1 MCYQHHSGMSPD
13 EGKSQEAPIFLDS
26 DDNEDDKNSADSQ
39 GQPPKTKAEQK
50 MFSQQPRRS
59 KHHKDSS
66 SSSNQKNC
74 MVQIKRLTQSEIDR
88 LTKSMTPK
96 RHTPGKRGRAR
107 LSETP
112 SSSTP
117 KHKPS
122 SSENKAYIKISKL
135 ENGAKKRMQSPPPAK
150 LKKSP
155 KATAST
161 PMKLLSTKSLI
172 KHFGKRFFECVVR
185 MKRFKMPEKV
195 ARSSQKSKSVSFS
208 EAVEIL
214 GSKPRKS
221 SSIVCSTPRIKSK
234 SKLNSSVPTRLQRV
248 DATGNVVEDIEL
260 NSSLVL
266 DSSTPTSSSRKS
278 KSGRSSSSCNGG
290 RRAGKLKRPALRV
303 PTTDLAS
310 LRIDDS
316 HEEETEANEEY
327 IGKCS
332 TDSNARDRF

>member
-1 MCYQHHSGMSPD
+1 MSPD
-13 EGKSQEAPIFLDS
+13 EVKSQEAPISLDS
-26 DDNEDDKNSADSQ
+26 DDDDEDDKDSADSQ
-39 GQPPKTKAEQK
+39 SQPPKTKAEQK
-50 MFSQQPRRS
+50 MFSEQPRRS
-59 KHHKDSS
+59 KHHKESS
-66 SSSNQKNC
+66 SSSNNQKEC
-74 MVQIKRLTQSEIDR
+74 MVRIKRLTQPEIDR
-88 LTKSMTPK
+88 LTKSMSLK
-96 RHTPGKRGRAR
+96 RHTPGKHGRPR

-112 SSSTP
+112 SSSSM
-117 KHKPS
+117 KQKRS
-122 SSENKAYIKISKL
+122 SSNNKAYIKITKL
-135 ENGAKKRMQSPPPAK
+135 ENGAKKRFHSPPPAK

-155 KATAST
+155 KATPST
-161 PMKLLSTKSLI
+161 SMTFLSTKSLI

-185 MKRFKMPEKV
+185 IKRFKMPEKV
-195 ARSSQKSKSVSFS
+195 ARTSQKSKSVSFS

-221 SSIVCSTPRIKSK
+221 SSIVCSTPRLKSK

-248 DATGNVVEDIEL
+248 DATGNVLEDIEL

-327 IGKCS
+327 IGKC
-332 TDSNARDRF
+332 